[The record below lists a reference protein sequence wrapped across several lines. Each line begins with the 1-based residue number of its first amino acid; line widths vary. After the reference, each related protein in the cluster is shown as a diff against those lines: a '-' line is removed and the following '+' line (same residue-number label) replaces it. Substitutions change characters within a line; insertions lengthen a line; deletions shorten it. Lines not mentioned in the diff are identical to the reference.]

1 MVNEA
6 LQLSLEALLVPPGV
20 SLRSE
25 EDGTLVIINS
35 VDLVAEFIGEV
46 VTNLGADEA
55 GGTGDEEFFGHG
67 GVFGCMLKLSR
78 QHLED
83 GEDFTEEAVPG
94 EEVEK
99 V

>member
-1 MVNEA
+1 M
-6 LQLSLEALLVPPGV
+6 
-20 SLRSE
+20 RSFLDME
-25 EDGTLVIINS
+25 
-35 VDLVAEFIGEV
+35 
-46 VTNLGADEA
+46 
-55 GGTGDEEFFGHG
+55 